1 MDDKARYDS
10 ERSDDAEKPVVVV
23 GWEDDDPEVSHLE
36 LGRWAS
42 LPAVAP
48 PPRAHQNP
56 FNWPR
61 GRKYANVLIPIY
73 ICLLTAANSTSTGIM
88 SFWGP
93 ARFHTTRLGFQFS
106 VTSYLIAFSFA
117 SLVTAPLSEL
127 FGRKRI
133 YQVAT
138 LM

>member
-1 MDDKARYDS
+1 MDDDKARFESEHSDRFES
-10 ERSDDAEKPVVVV
+10 ERSDDKEVVVV
-23 GWEDDDPEVSHLE
+23 GWDEDDPEVS
-36 LGRWAS
+36 RSARS
-42 LPAVAP
+42 L
-48 PPRAHQNP
+48 RSLRSHQNP

-61 GRKYANVLIPIY
+61 ARKYANVLIPIY

-93 ARFHTTRLGFQFS
+93 QRFHTTRLGFQFS

-138 LM
+138 AM